1 MFKYGIVLALITSS
15 SFGFDIEKFLD
26 KNATETSSYKEF
38 IQKNGTSSYHT
49 CKNGI
54 MFEISH
60 SPYDSA
66 PKEKMKRNIML
77 NPIKC
82 EK

>member
-1 MFKYGIVLALITSS
+1 MFKYGLILVLISSS

-38 IQKNGTSSYHT
+38 IKIHGKSSYHT
-49 CKNGI
+49 CKNGM

-60 SPYDSA
+60 NPYDSA
-66 PKEKMKRNIML
+66 PEEKMKRNILL
-77 NPIKC
+77 NPIQCGK
-82 EK
+82 